1 MNPIYLRLKNNENN
15 TIDWEAVGVKYAK
28 RGIGKRATKEG
39 RLKGCIQ
46 SIHLFR
52 YIKIPLGNEAKK
64 TQTKKFE

>member
-1 MNPIYLRLKNNENN
+1 M
-15 TIDWEAVGVKYAK
+15 KYAK